1 MSKTIKINQ
10 IQSIDLF
17 DTFFIRTKEVFIRR
31 LSVFVNKAYLV
42 KTVNPMIGS
51 FLYVLLFVVCKV

>member
-17 DTFFIRTKEVFIRR
+17 DAFYPSKESS
-31 LSVFVNKAYLV
+31 SVD
-42 KTVNPMIGS
+42 S
-51 FLYVLLFVVCKV
+51 LYS